1 MWMDLDPSSGIP
13 LYLQIIVGFRRGL
26 VAGTIQPGDR
36 LPSVR
41 ELAAELIVSPN
52 TVARAYRELEG
63 DGLIL
68 TRQGRGTFVS
78 ERIPPVVDTEIER
91 LLEPEL
97 TELLARAQMLG
108 IGRETL
114 ISLIGERLRE
124 EDGEADGN

>member
-1 MWMDLDPSSGIP
+1 M
-13 LYLQIIVGFRRGL
+13 YLQIIVGFRRGL

>member
-124 EDGEADGN
+124 EDGGADGN